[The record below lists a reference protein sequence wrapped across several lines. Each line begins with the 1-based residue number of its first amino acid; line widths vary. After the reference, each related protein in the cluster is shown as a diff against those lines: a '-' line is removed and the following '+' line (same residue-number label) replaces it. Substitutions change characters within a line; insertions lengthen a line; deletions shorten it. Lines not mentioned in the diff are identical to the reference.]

1 MTDAP
6 RIRPAHSGDAEA
18 VAALHAHGVQHSL
31 ATFTTV
37 VRGVS
42 DWAEDILSG
51 QPMLIAEDRS
61 SGRFLGFATFGPFRG
76 GPGYA
81 HTAEHSIYLTE
92 AARGRGVG
100 RALLRDLEN
109 LARVRGLHVL
119 VAAISGA
126 NPSAQAFHAACGYRE
141 VARLAEVGC
150 KWGQWL
156 DLVLMQKILREDE
169 PARPDSQG
177 DPG

>member
-1 MTDAP
+1 M
-6 RIRPAHSGDAEA
+6 RPARSGDAEA
-18 VAALHAHGVQHSL
+18 IAALHADGVRHSL

-37 VRGVS
+37 VRTAP
-42 DWAEDILSG
+42 DWGEDIGSGLPILVAEDSASG
-51 QPMLIAEDRS
+51 A
-61 SGRFLGFATFGPFRG
+61 FLGFAALGAFRS

-92 AARGRGVG
+92 AARGHGVG
-100 RALLRDLEN
+100 RSLLIALEN
-109 LARVRGLHVL
+109 LAGSRDIHVL

-141 VARLAEVGC
+141 VARLPEVGY

-156 DLVLMQKILREDE
+156 DLVLMQKILREE
-169 PARPDSQG
+169 ETGRPDSRP